1 MKRHN
6 LSAEG
11 LVNATF
17 VLLLV
22 LAFVVSTIQLIIWIC
37 WSEMAYY
44 TLMPMALLPLIVI
57 TLMFNLPD
65 RLAGIEEGMISQDA
79 PRTIGCLSMGMHV
92 KASLEGA
99 FSFAVRM
106 GDGALSRRL
115 REVVWEGLTG
125 PGSVMESILDFGAS
139 LSDLNDHVRQSIY
152 LLVSATFEST
162 KAGMDR
168 LMDKANDLVLRGVKE
183 NVDRYVSSLSVPTMI
198 LFSMGVILP
207 VMLFALLPM
216 LSAAG
221 SFDPASASL
230 GMQPFIRIEMLA
242 PLFILV
248 FPILTFA
255 YSRSVLS
262 KNPLRFSRPLEV
274 HLDRWTLLTLII
286 WIFAIVSA
294 ALLVRV
300 PHITLLAMIIP
311 PSLALIWRLRGS
323 HLTKIRMSRMERD
336 FNNALYQIGNRMLSG
351 AGFERA
357 LEQTARS
364 SEGSIFH
371 AYAMRLIHRSRMTRQ
386 NLGSLIDSDEEAIP
400 PMMRA
405 ALLTVWECARKDPAE
420 AGKVALTLAQ
430 NMSDLR
436 NSEMRIE
443 ERLSGIMDMMRHTS
457 SFFAPL
463 VLGITSCLLFIVG
476 GQTGQPLGVEGVML
490 VVGVY
495 LIELC
500 LIVTHFTV
508 SLSGRGDL
516 SEVMYIFAS
525 KAPLAVIIYIVS
537 FSLFLKMMPIIA

>member
-99 FSFAVRM
+99 FSFAVKM

-405 ALLTVWECARKDPAE
+405 TLLTVWECARKDPAE

>member
-57 TLMFNLPD
+57 TLMFNLPN

-99 FSFAVRM
+99 FSFAVKM

-216 LSAAG
+216 LSAVG

-262 KNPLRFSRPLEV
+262 KNPLRCSRPLEV

-286 WIFAIVSA
+286 WIFSIVSA

-537 FSLFLKMMPIIA
+537 FSLFLRMMPIIA